1 VLLFDLIQRQVS
13 HPGAGRSLFLLES
26 EAVGCAA
33 TPADVAV
40 ATTAPS
46 AKAMTAAPAT
56 ISLRFD
62 EADLLGLR

>member
-1 VLLFDLIQRQVS
+1 MGKGRRESLVVVGTVRAEVQV
-13 HPGAGRSLFLLES
+13 HREFLG
-26 EAVGCAA
+26 VA

-62 EADLLGLR
+62 EADFLSLR

>member
-1 VLLFDLIQRQVS
+1 MQV
-13 HPGAGRSLFLLES
+13 HREFLGVERRPERVGAVRLPVRAG
-26 EAVGCAA
+26 VG
-33 TPADVAV
+33 ADVPVLV